1 MLLLWIISFS
11 LLGSVG
17 AIVTSAAFLLLREER
32 QVTLIPYLVS
42 YSTGTLLAAAL
53 LGLIPHA
60 IEHTSTFLVLSTVL
74 IGIILFFLLEK
85 LLIWRHSHDSECK
98 VHRVSGTMLL
108 VGDAFHNFTDGV
120 IITAG
125 FLTSVPVGIVTSLSV
140 IAHEIPQEAG
150 DFGILL
156 HSGYPKRKALL
167 LNILS
172 SLSTIL
178 GSIVAYYALGVV
190 HTAIPYTMAF
200 SAASFLYI
208 SLADL
213 TPELHHEIG
222 LGSAIRQLLL
232 MLFGVATIIILL
244 QFHP

>member
-1 MLLLWIISFS
+1 
-11 LLGSVG
+11 
-17 AIVTSAAFLLLREER
+17 
-32 QVTLIPYLVS
+32 
-42 YSTGTLLAAAL
+42 
-53 LGLIPHA
+53 
-60 IEHTSTFLVLSTVL
+60 
-74 IGIILFFLLEK
+74 
-85 LLIWRHSHDSECK
+85 
-98 VHRVSGTMLL
+98 MLL